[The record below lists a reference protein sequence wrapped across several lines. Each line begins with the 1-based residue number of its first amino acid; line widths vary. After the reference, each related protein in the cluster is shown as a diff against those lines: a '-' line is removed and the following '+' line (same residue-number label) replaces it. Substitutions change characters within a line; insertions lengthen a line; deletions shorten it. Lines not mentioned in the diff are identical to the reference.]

1 MDATSTLS
9 SLRRVAAAAG
19 LLLTVI
25 ACSEPGLPPAA
36 VVHALAGADPVVGDE
51 ARFEGRVVQRL
62 PAGGYTYFE
71 IETVPEQHHW
81 VATLTTEIPTGARVR
96 VEAFSAHAPF
106 ESRRLARRFDRVLFG
121 TIRPIEG

>member
-1 MDATSTLS
+1 MYATSTLS
-9 SLRRVAAAAG
+9 PLCRAAIAALLSLST
-19 LLLTVI
+19 L

-36 VVHALAGADPVVGDE
+36 VVHALAGADPVVGEE

-71 IETVPEQHHW
+71 IETQPDRRHW
-81 VATLTTEIPTGARVR
+81 VATLASEIAPGDRVS
-96 VEAFSAHAPF
+96 VQAFSAHTPF

-121 TIRPIEG
+121 TIRSVQG